1 MIGGEVKLVCDSFGF
16 GIADVGVRVCSRK
29 GRLEVVGSMMVQ
41 LLRSWAAMDSRWLGV
56 GTVVVVETEGTV
68 VAEVCIDWVLVFG
81 GSECGSEYLI
91 AVVVERDRVQA
102 LIASDLAV
110 VAQVAAQSALS
121 CSRGQAGDVCS
132 AVLVFDRDRMCFLS
146 RY

>member
-1 MIGGEVKLVCDSFGF
+1 
-16 GIADVGVRVCSRK
+16 
-29 GRLEVVGSMMVQ
+29 
-41 LLRSWAAMDSRWLGV
+41 MDSRWLGV

-91 AVVVERDRVQA
+91 AVVVERDQVQA

-132 AVLVFDRDRMCFLS
+132 AVLVFDRDRMRFLS